1 MDDDSGVVL
10 IQVVG
15 GHEAELVLIAHK
27 VLFRL
32 VNVIQLLSES
42 FTVGIQEIKL
52 VQIEQVLFY
61 LMSPTSIK
69 YPLWFTSTHQRSM
82 LLQVT
87 NVQNIYNCLQQLQ
100 HRSMGIIVIVSKHIN
115 MIPSLF
121 MMIVNCDL

>member
-87 NVQNIYNCLQQLQ
+87 NVQNICNCLQELQ

>member
-87 NVQNIYNCLQQLQ
+87 NVQNICNCLQQWQ

-121 MMIVNCDL
+121 MMIVDCDL

>member
-87 NVQNIYNCLQQLQ
+87 NVQNICNCLQQLQ

>member
-87 NVQNIYNCLQQLQ
+87 NVQNICNCLQQLQ

-121 MMIVNCDL
+121 MMIVNCDM

>member
-87 NVQNIYNCLQQLQ
+87 NVQNICNCLQQLQ

-115 MIPSLF
+115 MIPSVF

>member
-69 YPLWFTSTHQRSM
+69 YPLWFTSAHQRSM

-87 NVQNIYNCLQQLQ
+87 NVQNICNCLQQLQ

>member
-87 NVQNIYNCLQQLQ
+87 NVQNICNCLQQLQ
-100 HRSMGIIVIVSKHIN
+100 HRSVGIIVIVSKHIN

-121 MMIVNCDL
+121 MMIVDCDL

>member
-1 MDDDSGVVL
+1 MDDDRGVVL

-87 NVQNIYNCLQQLQ
+87 NVQNICNCLQQLQ

>member
-87 NVQNIYNCLQQLQ
+87 NVQNICNCLQQLQ
-100 HRSMGIIVIVSKHIN
+100 HRSMGIIVIISKHIN
-115 MIPSLF
+115 MIPSPF

>member
-87 NVQNIYNCLQQLQ
+87 NVQNICNCLQQWQ

>member
-87 NVQNIYNCLQQLQ
+87 NVQNICNCLQLLQ